1 MYWFNIRDDAGA
13 QFSVGRFPIFIWIL
27 GQGDDFFYG
36 FPSLDG
42 KTVKV
47 ASEQYANV
55 TTTPDEVDR
64 QIAEEEKE
72 SMYKTYVRGR
82 LPEIVGVCG
91 KAEACLYTTTPDSNF
106 VIDFYPGQNR
116 ILIASPCS
124 GHGFKHSA
132 AIGEVLA
139 ELVIDGK
146 SKLDISS
153 FGFGRFTS

>member
-1 MYWFNIRDDAGA
+1 M
-13 QFSVGRFPIFIWIL
+13 
-27 GQGDDFFYG
+27 
-36 FPSLDG
+36 
-42 KTVKV
+42 

-55 TTTPDEVDR
+55 TTPAEVDR

-82 LPEIVGVCG
+82 LPEIASVCG
-91 KAEACLYTTTPDSNF
+91 KAETCLYTTTSDSNF
-106 VIDFYPGQNR
+106 LIDFYPGRSR

-146 SKLDISS
+146 SRIDISS
-153 FGFGRFTS
+153 FRFERFVS